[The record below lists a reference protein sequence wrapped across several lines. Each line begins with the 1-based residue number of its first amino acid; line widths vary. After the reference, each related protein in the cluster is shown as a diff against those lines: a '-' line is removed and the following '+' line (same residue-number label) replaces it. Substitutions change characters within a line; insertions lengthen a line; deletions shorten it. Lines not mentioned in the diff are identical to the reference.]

1 MQKMSVF
8 DIKQKVEEATKVTEI
23 PTTESVATAST
34 QKGFLYRE
42 TPDDGDIYLLVDN
55 ASEVVGGYLNQF
67 IGTNAVGKPVF
78 RHHMLM
84 PDELSQNDPRIKGK
98 KNVLAVYVLA
108 IKNLY
113 YFNED
118 REKAIDLFFKDEA
131 SMKYYVSLLA
141 KLIKQRKI

>member
-1 MQKMSVF
+1 
-8 DIKQKVEEATKVTEI
+8 
-23 PTTESVATAST
+23 
-34 QKGFLYRE
+34 
-42 TPDDGDIYLLVDN
+42 
-55 ASEVVGGYLNQF
+55 
-67 IGTNAVGKPVF
+67 
-78 RHHMLM
+78 MLM